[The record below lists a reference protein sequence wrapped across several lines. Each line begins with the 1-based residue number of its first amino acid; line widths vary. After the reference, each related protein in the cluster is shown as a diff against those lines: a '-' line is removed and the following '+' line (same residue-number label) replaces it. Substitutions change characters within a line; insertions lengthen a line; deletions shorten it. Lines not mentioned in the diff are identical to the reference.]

1 MVCSIYSISFKPNA
15 DTFSCAQKEFDF
27 DLVVDVEN
35 GNMIVIGSFA
45 LDANGINPAQ
55 TLSDIS
61 TVINDLLTNSGGQ
74 FVSLASS
81 FDSSFNSA
89 TDLFADIA
97 QNDKITLSLDA
108 NLNFEA
114 KLNLSFDAINFSAT
128 INELSVALSAG
139 IHDLFDISFGNLGD
153 FHVKPYIE
161 LELQAENIATPFEI
175 SNTSA
180 LMDFQFTGSF
190 DGRVDVGMDFVPVEI
205 SLMAYSSA
213 LLDADSLEFD
223 VGLDINLIPIADSE
237 FCLLLYH
244 ASLNEILF
252 LQ

>member
-1 MVCSIYSISFKPNA
+1 M
-15 DTFSCAQKEFDF
+15 
-27 DLVVDVEN
+27 
-35 GNMIVIGSFA
+35 
-45 LDANGINPAQ
+45 
-55 TLSDIS
+55 
-61 TVINDLLTNSGGQ
+61 
-74 FVSLASS
+74 
-81 FDSSFNSA
+81 
-89 TDLFADIA
+89 
-97 QNDKITLSLDA
+97 
-108 NLNFEA
+108 
-114 KLNLSFDAINFSAT
+114 
-128 INELSVALSAG
+128 
-139 IHDLFDISFGNLGD
+139 
-153 FHVKPYIE
+153 KPYIE

-223 VGLDINLIPIADSE
+223 VGLDNSE